1 MSEKWKKRIPNI
13 LIGVGVACIVGF
25 AVHEGIQYPWRTLF
39 ASWGWVELSSELP
52 DPNPLPASA
61 LNPDID
67 PVLSSTLAEVP
78 GMFAA
83 RPQMNLTKLGVIKIP
98 KIQISENIV
107 EGVGDE
113 MYYAVGHYPGS
124 AMPGEKGN
132 CFLAAHRVYVYMR
145 PFRHLDKMEIGD
157 FIYITDDANTYTYEV
172 IKVFEITADENWIIP
187 PQQEEDYLL
196 TLLTCT
202 PIPSFTRRLIC
213 WGKLI
218 DTVPNTAAAA

>member
-13 LIGVGVACIVGF
+13 LIGIGVVCILGF
-25 AVHEGIQYPWRTLF
+25 AIHEGIQYPWQALF
-39 ASWGWVELSSELP
+39 ASWGWIELPEELP
-52 DPNPLPASA
+52 DPNPLPADA

-67 PVLSSTLAEVP
+67 ATLSSSLAEVP
-78 GMFAA
+78 GMFAS

-98 KIQISENIV
+98 RIQISENIV

-145 PFRHLDKMEIGD
+145 PFRHLDKMKIGD
-157 FIYITDDANTYTYEV
+157 YVYISDDTNTYTYEV
-172 IKVFEITADENWIIP
+172 FKLFEIEADENWILQ
-187 PQQEEDYLL
+187 PQEEEDYLL

-202 PIPSFTRRLIC
+202 PIPSFTHRLIC
-213 WGKLI
+213 WAKLV
-218 DTVPNTAAAA
+218 DTVPNS